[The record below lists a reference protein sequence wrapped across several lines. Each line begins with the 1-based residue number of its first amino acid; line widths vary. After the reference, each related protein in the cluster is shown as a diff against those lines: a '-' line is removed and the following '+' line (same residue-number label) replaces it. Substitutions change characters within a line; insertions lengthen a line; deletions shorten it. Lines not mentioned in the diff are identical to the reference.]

1 MSKEQFS
8 YFLPPIWRKSKPQTL
23 SLEEVW
29 RYVSG
34 KDVLQIQRIDKED
47 RPYQIGTLQ
56 EETERLRRMSPEEY
70 NDKVKGKVSYLPL
83 CTFGGVFS
91 QREIEGLQETS
102 GLINLD
108 IDHIS
113 RLEGLSLEDLKER
126 ISQDR
131 EIGVRLVFTS
141 PSGDGLKIVCKTSR
155 EITDR
160 KSYDLEF
167 RILNQFVSYKYGIPI
182 GSIGL
187 DKGISDISR
196 GCLLCY
202 DPGAILRDWEDT
214 FKPDP
219 QKLPQPKKEKRK
231 PQRASGEYF
240 SPWEWDNFIEE
251 RLIPEIYDNLSIFF
265 PGMDFIYTGKS
276 WISPYKLD
284 GTNPK
289 TPRRDKTVVTARV
302 PGLILEQGGEAVSI
316 IDYYADLN
324 GLSYTEARKQLSL
337 LCGLETEERE
347 LSRRYAQ
354 MKEKE
359 NNYMDKRPITREER
373 SFPNQT
379 PTVEAP
385 EVRYQEYREVKPL
398 KEIASTKREGIKTGY
413 QFKDSQEREE
423 PLVIP
428 SGALTL
434 ICGKSSH
441 GKSRLLQNLSLQI
454 ATEEYNKGGDGVV
467 LYFSFEEALLE
478 VVERFGNIQINIP
491 SLSQYGTSN
500 TEVIRDYFQTGTFNK
515 APKET
520 RVEAL
525 QKIKGFE
532 SLYTEGKLRVYYTP
546 DLLSGDLCSLL
557 EWLSSQMK
565 IKAVF
570 LDYVQAIYRE
580 NNRKDRRE
588 ELREICKELN
598 KTAISLEIPIVLS
611 AQLNRET
618 PNPTEMSG
626 DNIAES
632 ADITRYA
639 NTILLL
645 WDSAKGR
652 DIRGGLSGY
661 LNTKE
666 GKELQDRGFNLG
678 TPGKLYAI
686 LSKNRGGTP
695 NVEAL
700 LDYVPETGRITE
712 NEDLPSGIGGS
723 QEQIEFD

>member
-1 MSKEQFS
+1 MNKEQFS
-8 YFLPPIWRKSKPQTL
+8 FFLPPISQTVSQGDL
-23 SLEEVW
+23 TLEEVW
-29 RYVSG
+29 EYITGRKSLEVWSLNA
-34 KDVLQIQRIDKED
+34 KK
-47 RPYQIGTLQ
+47 GTR
-56 EETERLRRMSPEEY
+56 TYKGSLREVTKKVRSMSKEEY
-70 NDKVKGKVSYLPL
+70 NSRDKGKTSLLPL
-83 CTFGGVFS
+83 CTFGGSFL
-91 QREIEGLQETS
+91 QREGDKLIQAS
-102 GLINLD
+102 GLICLD
-108 IDHIS
+108 IDKIS
-113 RLEGLSLEDLKER
+113 SQEGVSLEDLKER

-141 PSGDGLKIVCKTSR
+141 PSGDGLKIVCKTSGK
-155 EITDR
+155 ITDR
-160 KSYDLEF
+160 DSYKKQF
-167 RILNQFVSYKYGIPI
+167 NSLNSFVSQKY
-182 GSIGL
+182 SVSM
-187 DKGISDISR
+187 DDSTSDITR

-202 DPGAILRDWEDT
+202 DPGAILQTWEDT
-214 FKPDP
+214 YNPKP
-219 QKLPQPKKEKRK
+219 LPEKERVR
-231 PQRASGEYF
+231 PQRREIRGDF
-240 SPWEWDNFIEE
+240 SPWDWDRFKEE
-251 RLIPEIYDNLSIFF
+251 TLIPAVYDCLDLVF
-265 PGMDFIYTGKS
+265 PDMNFTYTGRG
-276 WISPYKLD
+276 WESPLKLD
-284 GTNPK
+284 GSPAK
-289 TPRRDKTVVTARV
+289 SPRKDKTIVSEKIKGV
-302 PGLILEQGGEAVSI
+302 ILEQGGEATPV
-316 IDYYADLN
+316 IDFYMSKNNLPFGEAVRL
-324 GLSYTEARKQLSL
+324 LSEISGVGAEY
-337 LCGLETEERE
+337 GE
-347 LSRRYAQ
+347 LSRKYAQ
-354 MKEKE
+354 MKERE
-359 NNYMDKRPITREER
+359 REYMNNRPTTKEER
-373 SFPNQT
+373 VSPIQT
-379 PTVEAP
+379 STVEAP
-385 EVRYQEYREVKPL
+385 EVRFKEFTEVHSL
-398 KEIASTKREGIKTGY
+398 KEISSTKREGIKTGY
-413 QFKDSQEREE
+413 QFKDSQGRYET
-423 PLVIP
+423 LVIP

-491 SLSQYGTSN
+491 SLSQYDTSN
-500 TEVIRDYFQTGTFNK
+500 TEVIRDYFQTGNFNK

-532 SLYTEGKLRVYYTP
+532 TLYTEGRLRVYYTP
-546 DLLSGDLCSLL
+546 DLQSGDLCSLL
-557 EWLSSQMK
+557 EYLSSQMK

-570 LDYVQAIYRE
+570 LDYVQAIYKE

-598 KTAISLEIPIVLS
+598 KTSISLEIPIVLS

-652 DIRGGLSGY
+652 DIKGGVSGY

-666 GKELQDRGFNLG
+666 GKELQEKGFNLG

-712 NEDLPSGIGGS
+712 NKDLPSRDTGS
-723 QEQIEFD
+723 QKIEFLEA

>member
-8 YFLPPIWRKSKPQTL
+8 YFLPPISQTVSQGDL
-23 SLEEVW
+23 TLEEVW
-29 RYVSG
+29 EYLTGRKSL
-34 KDVLQIQRIDKED
+34 DVWSINPKTKTRTYKGSLQDLTKKVRS
-47 RPYQIGTLQ
+47 
-56 EETERLRRMSPEEY
+56 MSKEEY
-70 NDKVKGKVSYLPL
+70 GSRDKGKTSLLPL
-83 CTFGGVFS
+83 CTFGGSFL
-91 QREIEGLQETS
+91 QREGDKLIQAS
-102 GLINLD
+102 GLICLD
-108 IDHIS
+108 IDKIS
-113 RLEGLSLEDLKER
+113 SQEGVSLEDLKER

-141 PSGDGLKIVCKTSR
+141 PSGDGLKIVCKTSGK
-155 EITDR
+155 ITDR
-160 KSYDLEF
+160 DSYKKQF
-167 RILNQFVSYKYGIPI
+167 NSLNSFVSQKY
-182 GSIGL
+182 SVSM
-187 DKGISDISR
+187 DDSTSDITR

-202 DPGAILRDWEDT
+202 DPGAILQTWEDT
-214 FKPDP
+214 YNPKP
-219 QKLPQPKKEKRK
+219 LPKKERVR
-231 PQRASGEYF
+231 PQRRETLGDF
-240 SPWEWDNFIEE
+240 SPWEWDRFKEE
-251 RLIPEIYDNLSIFF
+251 TLIPAVYDSLDLVF
-265 PGMDFIYTGKS
+265 PDMDFTYTGRG
-276 WISPYKLD
+276 WESPLKLD
-284 GTNPK
+284 GSPAK
-289 TPRRDKTVVTARV
+289 SPRKDKTIVSEKIKGV
-302 PGLILEQGGEAVSI
+302 ILEQGGEATPV
-316 IDYYADLN
+316 IDFYMRKNNLPFGEAIRL
-324 GLSYTEARKQLSL
+324 LSEISGVGAEY
-337 LCGLETEERE
+337 GE
-347 LSRRYAQ
+347 LSRKYAQ
-354 MKEKE
+354 MKERE
-359 NNYMDKRPITREER
+359 REYMNNRPTIKEER
-373 SFPNQT
+373 VSPIQT
-379 PTVEAP
+379 STVEAP
-385 EVRYQEYREVKPL
+385 EVRFKEFTEVHSL
-398 KEIASTKREGIKTGY
+398 KEISSTKREGIKTGY
-413 QFKDSQEREE
+413 QFKDSQGKKEE

-491 SLSQYGTSN
+491 YLSQYGTSN

-515 APKET
+515 APEKT

-532 SLYTEGKLRVYYTP
+532 TLYTEGKLRVYYTP
-546 DLLSGDLCSLL
+546 DLQSGDLCSLL
-557 EWLSSQMK
+557 EYLSSQMK

-652 DIRGGLSGY
+652 DIKGGVSGY

-666 GKELQDRGFNLG
+666 GKELQEKGFNLG
-678 TPGKLYAI
+678 EPGKLYAI

-700 LDYVPETGRITE
+700 LDYVPETGKITE
-712 NEDLPSGIGGS
+712 NEDLPSGDTGS
-723 QEQIEFD
+723 QKIEFLEA